1 MIPLARIYPKGAP
14 LLRSRLYVSIVLL
27 AFLTNGAVAQREVIY
42 MAVLSSFH
50 PKDKGDNTPAAGL
63 FVSTDQGHTWQ
74 HSGWR
79 DYIRNFYSEEGSDG
93 VVWSACGNGVLRSTD
108 AGKTWRITTDWKMT
122 EVLKVKAAET
132 EPSVVFASTAY
143 GIFRSTDRGGSWEKK
158 VLGMRRAYSGDVCID
173 RTNPRHV
180 LAATE
185 EGVYHSEDGG
195 EYWVAADL
203 TVKGARVVVQDQ
215 HDAKRF
221 WLGTEENGVFCSRDG
236 GRQWEQRSTGLDH
249 KTVYAIAVHP
259 KKQGWLYAGTYG
271 GGVYLSTDGGAH
283 WEKRSQGLTDLQV
296 HAIVVLPSDPRVVLA
311 GTLNKGLFH
320 STNGGETWQF
330 NSLDDSQ
337 VWGLSIRSR
346 RVQNRLFRRPG

>member
-1 MIPLARIYPKGAP
+1 MRSLSRIYSKAES
-14 LLRSRLYVSIVLL
+14 LLRSSLYISIVLL
-27 AFLTNGAVAQREVIY
+27 TLLANVAVAQREVIH

-50 PKDKGDNTPAAGL
+50 PRDKGDNTPAAGL
-63 FVSTDQGHTWQ
+63 FVSTDQGLTWQ
-74 HSGWR
+74 HGGWR

-93 VVWSACGNGVLRSTD
+93 TIWSACGNGVLRSTD
-108 AGKTWRITTDWKMT
+108 AGRTWRIATDWKVT
-122 EVLKVKAAET
+122 EVLKVKAAEA

-143 GIFRSTDRGGSWEKK
+143 GIFRSTDKGASWEKK

-173 RTNPRHV
+173 RTDPRHI
-180 LAATE
+180 LAASE

-195 EYWVAADL
+195 EHWAEADPV
-203 TVKGARVVVQDQ
+203 VKGVRVAVQDP

-221 WLGTEENGVFCSRDG
+221 WLGTEEDGVFCSRDG
-236 GRQWEQRSTGLDH
+236 GQRWEQCSTGMDH
-249 KTVYAIAVHP
+249 KTVYTIAVHP
-259 KKQGWLYAGTYG
+259 KKQDCLYAGTHG
-271 GGVYLSTDGGAH
+271 GGVYFSTDGGAH

-330 NSLDDSQ
+330 NSHDDSQ
-337 VWGLSIRSR
+337 VWGLS
-346 RVQNRLFRRPG
+346 VQSVEASTK

>member
-1 MIPLARIYPKGAP
+1 MRSLSRIYSKAES
-14 LLRSRLYVSIVLL
+14 LLRSSLYISIVLL
-27 AFLTNGAVAQREVIY
+27 TLLANVAVAQREVIH

-50 PKDKGDNTPAAGL
+50 PRDKGDNTPAAGL
-63 FVSTDQGHTWQ
+63 FVSTDQGLTWQ
-74 HSGWR
+74 HGGWR

-93 VVWSACGNGVLRSTD
+93 TIWSACGNGVLRSTD
-108 AGKTWRITTDWKMT
+108 AGRTWRIATDWKVT
-122 EVLKVKAAET
+122 EVLKVKAAEA

-143 GIFRSTDRGGSWEKK
+143 GIFRSTDKGASWEKK

-173 RTNPRHV
+173 RTDPRHI
-180 LAATE
+180 LAASE

-195 EYWVAADL
+195 EHWAEADPV
-203 TVKGARVVVQDQ
+203 VKGVRVVVQDP

-221 WLGTEENGVFCSRDG
+221 WLGTEEDGVFCSRDG
-236 GRQWEQRSTGLDH
+236 GQRWEQCSTGMDH
-249 KTVYAIAVHP
+249 KTVYTIAVHP
-259 KKQGWLYAGTYG
+259 KKQDCLYAGTHG
-271 GGVYLSTDGGAH
+271 GGVYFSTDGGAH

-330 NSLDDSQ
+330 NSHDDSQ
-337 VWGLSIRSR
+337 VWGLSVRS
-346 RVQNRLFRRPG
+346 VEASTK

>member
-1 MIPLARIYPKGAP
+1 M
-14 LLRSRLYVSIVLL
+14 SIVLL
-27 AFLTNGAVAQREVIY
+27 AFLTNVATAQREVIY

-50 PKDKGDNTPAAGL
+50 PRDKGDNTPAAGL

-74 HSGWR
+74 HGGWR

-93 VVWSACGNGVLRSTD
+93 TIWSACGNGVLRSTD
-108 AGKTWRITTDWKMT
+108 AGKTWRITTDWKVT

-143 GIFRSTDRGGSWEKK
+143 GIFRSTDKGALWEKK

-180 LAATE
+180 LAASE

-195 EYWVAADL
+195 EHWVAADAA
-203 TVKGARVVVQDQ
+203 VKGVRVVVQDP

-221 WLGTEENGVFCSRDG
+221 WLGTEEDGVFCSRDG
-236 GRQWEQRSTGLDH
+236 GQRWEQRSTGLDH
-249 KTVYAIAVHP
+249 KIVHTIAVHP
-259 KKQGWLYAGTYG
+259 KKQDCLYAGTHG

-330 NSLDDSQ
+330 NSHDDSQ
-337 VWGLSIRSR
+337 VWGLSVRS
-346 RVQNRLFRRPG
+346 VEASTK